1 MSTIHRRQLLQAL
14 GIGAGAFL
22 LPSAL
27 SPKKAFAAAPS
38 RSYVFCYFRGAW
50 DILLSLDPRDPAVF
64 TEARKAETKIE
75 LAWDQIPNNY
85 PRTIIQPNGSNIP
98 LGPVMGGIAPHYEKM
113 CVVNGI
119 SMDTVAHEVGRRYFI
134 TGLPPR
140 GTTAAGSAVPSRIAA
155 QQGDLLPFPNLV
167 MGAETYND
175 TGSAFA
181 SGLTVNSVADLITAL
196 TDGPGAPSGNVRARL
211 DEHRALHPLCD
222 PSYANR
228 RGLLSLFQGSQL
240 KAREL
245 VSSGLSSKFQFL
257 SETDSEMSGLAS
269 RYGINAQR
277 GGLASIQA
285 QAAMAFQALKYELAQ
300 CVTVELAQ
308 NLDSHDATWADEHPD
323 QLAAAF
329 DALGQLV
336 SDLESTPDP
345 SRGGTLL
352 DHTTIVCYS
361 EFSRTGLL
369 NSRGGRDHSLTGSAL
384 LLGAGVP
391 RNKVVGR
398 SSDVGLGPQPI
409 NPVTGEVQ
417 DGGTFLTPTLVIA
430 SLMQQAGY
438 DTTKLRAEGLPC
450 LMA

>member
-1 MSTIHRRQLLQAL
+1 MRTLQRRQFLQSL
-14 GIGAGAFL
+14 GLGAGAFL
-22 LPSAL
+22 LPSVL
-27 SPKKAFAAAPS
+27 GPKRAFAAAPN

-75 LAWDQIPNNY
+75 LAWDQIPAAY
-85 PRTIIQPNGSNIP
+85 PRTIIQPPGSNIP

-175 TGSAFA
+175 TGLAFA
-181 SGLTVNSVADLITAL
+181 SGLTVNNVGDLIIAL
-196 TDGPGAPSGNVRARL
+196 TDGPQAPRGNVRTRL
-211 DEHRALHPLCD
+211 DQHRASHPLCD
-222 PSYANR
+222 PSHADR
-228 RGLLSLFQGSQL
+228 RGLLSLFAGSQE

-245 VSSGLSSKFQFL
+245 VSSGLSGKFEFL
-257 SETDSEMSGLAS
+257 GNDSEMTGIAG
-269 RYGINAQR
+269 RYGITAAV
-277 GGLASIQA
+277 GGLGSVEA
-285 QAAMAFQALKYELAQ
+285 QAAMAYQALKYELAQ
-300 CVTVELAQ
+300 CVTVELAH
-308 NLDSHDATWADEHPD
+308 NLDSHDASWADEHPD
-323 QLAAAF
+323 QLSAAF
-329 DALGQLV
+329 NALGQLV
-336 SDLESTPDP
+336 TDLETTPDP

-384 LLGAGVP
+384 LIGAGVP
-391 RNKVVGR
+391 GNKVIGR

-409 NPVTGEVQ
+409 DPLTGEVQ
-417 DGGTFLTPTLVIA
+417 AGGTFLTPTLVVA

-438 DTTKLRAEGLPC
+438 DTTKLRTEGLPC
-450 LMA
+450 LIG